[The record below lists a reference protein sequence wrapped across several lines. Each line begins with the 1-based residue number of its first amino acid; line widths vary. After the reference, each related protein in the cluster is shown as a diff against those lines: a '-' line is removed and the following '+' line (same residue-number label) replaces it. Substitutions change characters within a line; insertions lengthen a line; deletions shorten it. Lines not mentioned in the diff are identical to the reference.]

1 MLFYTKSWY
10 YKLKDYFISTGRK
23 NMKRLFLAGVLAFVL
38 CNGVYARTTESVPA
52 DMGYDPYSGF
62 ITADMIMENG
72 VISNMAAY
80 STQFFHDFGLVPVV
94 YCSSAGSRFGTYY
107 IFYVNPY
114 HDCLIVGKTGF
125 ASHGHVFETQLKPFA
140 LTGES
145 KYAINFDKY
154 RELYTKII
162 RVAKKEFY
170 KYKNVEK

>member
-1 MLFYTKSWY
+1 
-10 YKLKDYFISTGRK
+10 
-23 NMKRLFLAGVLAFVL
+23 MKRLFLAGVLAFVL

-170 KYKNVEK
+170 KYKNVEE

>member
-1 MLFYTKSWY
+1 
-10 YKLKDYFISTGRK
+10 
-23 NMKRLFLAGVLAFVL
+23 MKRLFLAGVLAFVL

-72 VISNMAAY
+72 VISNTAAY

-114 HDCLIVGKTGF
+114 QDCLIVGKTGF

-140 LTGES
+140 LTGKS